1 MSIRQEKFNKL
12 LQKELSE
19 IFQKEASSLANK
31 GTFITISGV
40 KVSPDLGVANV
51 YISVFPETQ
60 RENVMINIELYHKEI
75 RKTLAQQIRNQVRVI
90 PELRFFIDD
99 TQDYVQHIEKI
110 FKKIHDEGDKEK
122 ADNTDN
128 TTDK

>member
-19 IFQKEASSLANK
+19 IFQKESSSFANT

-40 KVSPDLGVANV
+40 KVSSDLGVANV

-60 RENVMINIELYHKEI
+60 RESVMINIELYNKEI
-75 RKTLAQQIRNQVRVI
+75 RKILAQSIRNQVRVI

-110 FKKIHDEGDKEK
+110 FKKIHEEDNK
-122 ADNTDN
+122 DNTKD
-128 TTDK
+128 